1 MGLFGKTNNAD
12 DLPASK
18 NEWETRISRR
28 NEVVKE
34 ARQSGDAKFVARA
47 EARLDSALDG
57 YGRDFQ

>member
-1 MGLFGKTNNAD
+1 MGRKTNNAD
-12 DLPASK
+12 DFSASK
-18 NEWETRISRR
+18 SEWENRISRR

-34 ARQSGDAKFVARA
+34 ARQSGDAQFVARA